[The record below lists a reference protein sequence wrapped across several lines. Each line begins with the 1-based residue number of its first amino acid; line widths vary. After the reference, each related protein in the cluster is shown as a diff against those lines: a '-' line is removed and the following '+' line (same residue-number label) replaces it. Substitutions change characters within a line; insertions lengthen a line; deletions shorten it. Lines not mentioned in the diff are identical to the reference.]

1 MTNELFYLPVI
12 FMGQAEPKGHLDSE
26 VAQISPPFLR
36 FIDSLHFLTWVDLW
50 VILRGKK
57 SYCFVMKIDIL
68 PLVDQYFPGAPGPPP
83 CYSRWVSSD
92 FHFRER
98 GGMAKRCL
106 DVLVTR
112 IYDMTPF
119 PSVEPTHQI
128 LVPCSWSLVGLH
140 RPPRA
145 SSGGSTF
152 ANRCSYAS

>member
-1 MTNELFYLPVI
+1 MTNKLFYLPVI
-12 FMGQAEPKGHLDSE
+12 FIGQVEPKGHLDSE
-26 VAQISPPFLR
+26 VAQISPLSRDFQT
-36 FIDSLHFLTWVDLW
+36 LHLITWVDLW
-50 VILRGKK
+50 VILRSKK
-57 SYCFVMKIDIL
+57 SYCFVMKNDIL
-68 PLVDQYFPGAPGPPP
+68 PLADHYFPGALGAPP

-98 GGMAKRCL
+98 GGWQNVCL

-128 LVPCSWSLVGLH
+128 LVPCSWPLVGLH

-152 ANRCSYAS
+152 ANRCSSAS